1 LTRPDDSSLSVEQFK
16 TVRHHAET
24 LLQRASAHGRF
35 PTPVD
40 DLIDAAKLTVV
51 DNELLDE
58 PLLRRFLRKTKANI
72 ATLKTALSKVL
83 GLFEPNERLVLID
96 KETPAPRI
104 PFIKMHEAGHG
115 FLPHQ
120 SGLYLLIHD
129 CEKTL
134 DPDISDLF
142 EREANVFASEVLFQG
157 DGFADEARQSE
168 FSLRVPMDLA
178 KKYGASKYSAFRR
191 YVSTSDRSCCL
202 IAVELPIANTGGGF
216 SSTVR
221 RVVASVAFN
230 AQFDSETLTVPITNA
245 HSLAKVIPRG
255 KQRICPPREIKFTD
269 RNGDP
274 QVCRAESFCN
284 GHIVLILLCH
294 VRPDAIAIYMPS

>member
-1 LTRPDDSSLSVEQFK
+1 MR
-16 TVRHHAET
+16 RHADA

-51 DNELLDE
+51 DNEILDE
-58 PLLRRFLRKTKANI
+58 PLLRRFMRKTKANL

-96 KETPAPRI
+96 KETPPPRI

-134 DPDISDLF
+134 DPDITDLF
-142 EREANVFASEVLFQG
+142 EREANVFASEALFQG

-168 FSLRVPMDLA
+168 FSVRVPMALA
-178 KKYGASKYSAFRR
+178 KKYGASNYSAFRR
-191 YVSTSDRSCCL
+191 YVSTNARSCCL
-202 IAVELPIANTGGGF
+202 IAVELPVANVGGGF
-216 SSTVR
+216 SAAVR
-221 RVVASVAFN
+221 RVIASKAFN
-230 AQFDSETLTVPITNA
+230 AQFDAETLTVPITNA
-245 HSLAKVIPRG
+245 HTLGQVIPRG
-255 KQRICPPREIKFTD
+255 KQRICPAREIKFTD
-269 RNGDP
+269 RNGAI

-284 GHIVLILLCH
+284 SHMVLVLVSH
-294 VRPDAIAIYMPS
+294 VRPGSIGIYMPG